1 MNAWAN
7 SNAKG
12 AGFAKAAMSMGSKV
26 GKAASVAGK
35 YSGASAMAQSLRN
48 SFTPG
53 GAGVTAQRAGNSAM
67 SDMADTVKKIGEK
80 MGVDK

>member
-1 MNAWAN
+1 
-7 SNAKG
+7 
-12 AGFAKAAMSMGSKV
+12 
-26 GKAASVAGK
+26 
-35 YSGASAMAQSLRN
+35 MAQSLRN

-67 SDMADTVKKIGEK
+67 SDMADTVRKMGEK